1 MSTCKVDVSSWEP
14 KQFEIQYFFPLTEQI
29 PLELD
34 FKPCTDYAEEQRKKQ
49 NYTGYTLNTW
59 AANGTTSWT
68 TISNNL
74 GAPSFTINVDA
85 MPITIISKKKPNFIM
100 KFIYKSMGMKW
111 KAE

>member
-1 MSTCKVDVSSWEP
+1 MQQLNIE
-14 KQFEIQYFFPLTEQI
+14 YFFPLTEQI

-34 FKPCTDYAEEQRKKQ
+34 FTLTEKYILDKRAEQLQ
-49 NYTGYTLNTW
+49 NSTVISGSYLLSAGGT
-59 AANGTTSWT
+59 GTTWT
-68 TISNNL
+68 TISTNL
-74 GAPSFTINVDA
+74 GSPSFTINVDA

>member
-1 MSTCKVDVSSWEP
+1 MMQQLNIE
-14 KQFEIQYFFPLTEQI
+14 YFFPLTEQI

-59 AANGTTSWT
+59 AVNGTTSWT

-74 GAPSFTINVDA
+74 GNPSFTINVDA

>member
-1 MSTCKVDVSSWEP
+1 MQQLNIE
-14 KQFEIQYFFPLTEQI
+14 YFFPLTEQI
-29 PLELD
+29 PLDLD
-34 FKPCTDYAEEQRKKQ
+34 FTLTEKYILDKRAEQAK
-49 NYTGYTLNTW
+49 NSVTSGMLLSVGNG
-59 AANGTTSWT
+59 GTTWT

-74 GAPSFTINVDA
+74 GNPSFTINVDA

>member
-1 MSTCKVDVSSWEP
+1 MMQQLNIE
-14 KQFEIQYFFPLTEQI
+14 YFFPLTEQI
-29 PLELD
+29 NLD
-34 FKPCTDYAEEQRKKQ
+34 LDYTDCAKPKLWTTIDS
-49 NYTGYTLNTW
+49 GLTLTVGNG
-59 AANGTTSWT
+59 GTTWT

-74 GAPSFTINVDA
+74 GNPSFTINVDA

>member
-1 MSTCKVDVSSWEP
+1 MMHQLNIE
-14 KQFEIQYFFPLTEQI
+14 YFFPLTEQI

-34 FKPCTDYAEEQRKKQ
+34 FKPCADYAEEQRKKQ
-49 NYTGYTLNTW
+49 NYTGYTLSDWNG
-59 AANGTTSWT
+59 NGTGYITMS
-68 TISNNL
+68 SNI
-74 GAPSFTINVDA
+74 GSPSFTINVDA